1 MFPSASASQGNATLD
16 SVLRQYDEL
25 FQPEL
30 GCYTGEPVVLN
41 DSKGAKFHK
50 ARAVPYALQSKVEST
65 LLKME
70 HGQKFGTRM
79 RTDGFRLGKYCR
91 KAFSLICMGKN
102 YYP

>member
-41 DSKGAKFHK
+41 TVKGPNFTKLELSLMLCNLK
-50 ARAVPYALQSKVEST
+50 WRAP
-65 LLKME
+65 
-70 HGQKFGTRM
+70 
-79 RTDGFRLGKYCR
+79 C
-91 KAFSLICMGKN
+91 
-102 YYP
+102 